1 MSAHTPKSCQRSGCP
16 GPGEI
21 TIASKSQRDSAPQ
34 ETVSFWITIGSSPET
49 AASSWNTLYV

>member
-1 MSAHTPKSCQRSGCP
+1 MSEHTPKSCQRSGCP

-21 TIASKSQRDSAPQ
+21 TIASKSQRDSAPH

-49 AASSWNTLYV
+49 LARMWNTL